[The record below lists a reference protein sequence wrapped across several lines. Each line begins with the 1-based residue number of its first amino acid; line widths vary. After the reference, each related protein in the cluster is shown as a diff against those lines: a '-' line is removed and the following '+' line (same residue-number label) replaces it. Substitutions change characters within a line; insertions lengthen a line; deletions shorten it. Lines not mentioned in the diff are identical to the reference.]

1 MRKPIVGE
9 VLYAKY
15 VNFNRFKEN
24 EATGKEVVVSKVGRK
39 YFYVDGIG
47 RDVRFKIDTWSEEN
61 VWNSRWEVWES
72 KKEYDNYLQLQ
83 ELLRYFKKIFDGYH
97 HLNINLDQAILIK
110 KILENQEVM

>member
-1 MRKPIVGE
+1 MRKPVVGE
-9 VLYAKY
+9 VLYATY
-15 VNFNRFKEN
+15 VNFNRFKES
-24 EATGKEVVVSKVGRK
+24 ETTGKEVVVSKVGRK

-47 RDVRFKIDTWSEEN
+47 RDVRFKIDTWSEED

-83 ELLRYFKKIFDGYH
+83 ELLRYFKKTFDGYR